1 MRTAG
6 NVRLSEVGR
15 ELVKYASRSKSV
27 MGREISTELGD
38 STLARKAARKS
49 EGTRTANRHRWMR
62 RES

>member
-6 NVRLSEVGR
+6 NVRLSEVDR
-15 ELVKYASRSKSV
+15 EVVKYASCFEGT

-38 STLARKAARKS
+38 STLARKAARKN